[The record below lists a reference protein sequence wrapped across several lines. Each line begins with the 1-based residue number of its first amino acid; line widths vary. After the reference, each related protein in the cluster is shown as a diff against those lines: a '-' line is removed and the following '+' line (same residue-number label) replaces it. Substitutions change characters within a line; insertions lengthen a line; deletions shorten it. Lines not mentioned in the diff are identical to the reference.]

1 MAHSSAATV
10 DEYLQSLPPDRAE
23 AVQAVRK
30 IVLENL
36 PDGYVET
43 MQHGM
48 IAYAIPLERYPD
60 TYNKLPLAPI
70 CLASQKRHLSLYLH
84 ALYMDEAAAERF
96 RAEWRSRGFKLDMG
110 KSCIRFRRVED
121 VPLDLIGKETAR
133 VSVEDFIR
141 GYEACRRR

>member
-1 MAHSSAATV
+1 MRFRWSV
-10 DEYLQSLPPDRAE
+10 
-23 AVQAVRK
+23 
-30 IVLENL
+30 
-36 PDGYVET
+36 
-43 MQHGM
+43 
-48 IAYAIPLERYPD
+48 IPTHITSCL
-60 TYNKLPLAPI
+60 LAPI

-84 ALYMDEAAAERF
+84 ALYMDEAAAEHF